1 MNSLLSLIDTLIT
14 LYIWVLIIS
23 AIMSWLA
30 ALNVVNTQNRFVYA
44 VGDILYRATEPAL
57 RPLRKVIPNLGGI
70 DVSPVVLILG
80 LIFVRNLMWEYL
92 G

>member
-44 VGDILYRATEPAL
+44 VGDVLYRATEPAL

>member
-14 LYIWVLIIS
+14 LYVWVLIIS

-44 VGDILYRATEPAL
+44 VGDFLYRATEPAL

-70 DVSPVVLILG
+70 DISPVVLILG
-80 LIFVRNLMWEYL
+80 LVFLRNLMWEYL

>member
-14 LYIWVLIIS
+14 LYVWVLIIS

-44 VGDILYRATEPAL
+44 VGDVLYRATEPAL

-70 DVSPVVLILG
+70 DISPVVLILG
-80 LIFVRNLMWEYL
+80 LVFLRNLMWEYL

>member
-1 MNSLLSLIDTLIT
+1 MHSLLNLIDTLIS
-14 LYIWVLIIS
+14 LYIWVLVIS

-44 VGDILYRATEPAL
+44 VGDFLFRATEPAL

-80 LIFVRNLMWEYL
+80 MIFVRSLMWEYL